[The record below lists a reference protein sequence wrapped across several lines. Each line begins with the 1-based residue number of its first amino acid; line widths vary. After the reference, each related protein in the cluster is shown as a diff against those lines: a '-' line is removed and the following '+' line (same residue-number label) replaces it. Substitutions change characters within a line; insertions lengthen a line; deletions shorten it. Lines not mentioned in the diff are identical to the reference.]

1 MSKMQFKLN
10 RAGVRQLMQ
19 SEEMQA
25 VLKDKANESLNRLGA
40 GYESD
45 IYVGKNR
52 ANAMVYADS
61 IRAKRENAN
70 DNTILKAVR

>member
-1 MSKMQFKLN
+1 MSKMEFKLN
-10 RAGVRQLMQ
+10 RAGVRSLLQ
-19 SEEMQA
+19 SNEMQA
-25 VLKDKANESLNRLGA
+25 VLKDKATSAVNRLGP

-61 IRAKRENAN
+61 MKARRDNAENN
-70 DNTILKAVR
+70 SILKAVR

>member
-1 MSKMQFKLN
+1 MSKFKFVLN

-19 SEEMQA
+19 SEEMQSI
-25 VLKDKANESLNRLGA
+25 LKNKADNALNSLGE
-40 GYESD
+40 GYKSD

-61 IRAKRENAN
+61 FQAKR
-70 DNTILKAVR
+70 DNLKNNSILKAVR